1 MENNIFLILFLVFSA
16 FTARDILFGWHQNT
30 GAREGHVEAEEDVP
44 NVRKEIPSV
53 TFKAQPNGP
62 TLKILYCYSCGY
74 RRAFDEYSSLIGDRF
89 PDLHITGD
97 NYTPGMA
104 RNKLVQLMSVL
115 KLVLMALLMANIN
128 PFTLMNV
135 NTPGVWHWMTQHKMY
150 ACLMLFF
157 LSNTIESQLM
167 SSGAFE
173 IFYNDVPVWS
183 KLTTGRIPSPPELF
197 EIIDNQN
204 KLYANQ
210 LNLDIH
216 SLPEK
221 LI

>member
-1 MENNIFLILFLVFSA
+1 MENNIFIIIFLIFIG
-16 FTARDILFGWHQNT
+16 FTARDLLFGYERNT
-30 GAREGHVEAEEDVP
+30 SAKEVDTEGDNTH
-44 NVRKEIPSV
+44 NYKKEIPSM

-74 RRAFDEYSSLIGDRF
+74 KRAFDEYSTLITDRF
-89 PDLHITGD
+89 PDLNIMGD

-104 RNKLVQLMSVL
+104 RSKLVQLLSVL

-128 PFTLMNV
+128 PFTFLNV

-157 LSNTIESQLM
+157 LSNTLESQLM

-183 KLTTGRIPSPPELF
+183 KLTTGRIPSPPEMF

-210 LNLDIH
+210 LNLDLH